1 MVNGLYSIF
10 YIDIGEGF
18 KPVACLTSNDFEE
31 SVETL
36 NSTTRD
42 NQGWATQV
50 LTNQSYGINLSGIAK
65 NTIFGGDDTKYSYDI
80 LKLIKR
86 NRSLFDWKLTNVI
99 NGDIDAGKGQI
110 ISLKSSYQIDEFISF
125 DVSIQG
131 YGVTTSTNETPID
144 GGLDNILQALI

>member
-50 LTNQSYGINLSGIAK
+50 LTNQSYAINLSGIAK

-99 NGDIDAGKGQI
+99 NGDIDTGKAQI
-110 ISLKSSYQIDEFISF
+110 ISLNSSYEIDEFITF
-125 DVSIQG
+125 DLNMQG
-131 YGVTTSTNETPID
+131 YGITNSTNETPID
-144 GGLDNILQALI
+144 DGLENILQSII